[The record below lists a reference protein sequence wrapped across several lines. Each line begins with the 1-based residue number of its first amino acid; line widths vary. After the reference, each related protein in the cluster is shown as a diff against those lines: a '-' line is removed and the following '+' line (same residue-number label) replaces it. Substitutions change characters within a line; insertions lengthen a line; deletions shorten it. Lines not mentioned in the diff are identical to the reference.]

1 MRVCSVINCNSARD
15 NNTSLFAV
23 KSEWLILNPYG
34 WKEHHNKFIC
44 RLHFPK
50 KDVVIGPM
58 SRVLKRKAIPTIWL
72 ETYTMLPAETSRPPY
87 IRPPYTRVPAEMCC
101 TRPPAEVLEINGLD
115 SIENRWIIA
124 EDGVANLTYVQTGLM
139 WSYKTQLKWLTCLK
153 QLIII
158 RILVINHLIA
168 A

>member
-1 MRVCSVINCNSARD
+1 MRVCSVINCDSARD
-15 NNTSLFAV
+15 SNTSLFAV

-34 WKEHHNKFIC
+34 WKGHHNKFIC
-44 RLHFPK
+44 RLHFPE
-50 KDVVIGPM
+50 KDVLIGPM

-124 EDGVANLTYVQTGLM
+124 EDGVANLQ
-139 WSYKTQLKWLTCLK
+139 
-153 QLIII
+153 IINVFI
-158 RILVINHLIA
+158 ILNFNHFIVSNSDHFS
-168 A
+168 